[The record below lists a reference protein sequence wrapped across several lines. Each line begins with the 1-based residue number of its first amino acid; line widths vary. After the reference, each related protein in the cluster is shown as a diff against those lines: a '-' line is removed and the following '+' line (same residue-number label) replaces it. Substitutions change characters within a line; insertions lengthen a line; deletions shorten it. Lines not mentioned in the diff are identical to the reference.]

1 MDVLSTVDFPK
12 VVNPTDIALIP
23 KVDDPQIVK
32 DFKLISLC
40 DVLYKLISKC
50 LLNHLRLA

>member
-50 LLNHLRLA
+50 LLNHLRLV